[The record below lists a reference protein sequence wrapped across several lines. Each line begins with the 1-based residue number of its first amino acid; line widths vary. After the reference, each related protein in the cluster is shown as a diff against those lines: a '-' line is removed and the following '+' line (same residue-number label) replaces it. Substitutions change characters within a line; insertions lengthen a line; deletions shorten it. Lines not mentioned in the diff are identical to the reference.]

1 MLKKVNKKLAPK
13 SRRGEIGACVI
24 ANFGM
29 ATDKWDWNEEK
40 YVHATGRWFRYPYIE
55 EREEDEN
62 LWGRWFPEY
71 ENTLN
76 RYK

>member
-1 MLKKVNKKLAPK
+1 MGLL
-13 SRRGEIGACVI
+13 SR
-24 ANFGM
+24 M
-29 ATDKWDWNEEK
+29 KK

-62 LWGRWFPEY
+62 LWGRWWAEY
-71 ENTLN
+71 ENTLA